1 MGVVEGVGAAR
12 PARRDARVAVETE
25 SLAWLLAV
33 PVALLA
39 IALIALLGPPL
50 GRLLH
55 SGGAHYTFWTEL
67 RWAVRPEPTEQ
78 GRYLLSLAAPFV
90 LAGALVASARRGL
103 AWPRRRLPCSRPRSS
118 ASSCRSGSSTKSR
131 YTRWESSTAGAT
143 SRPRRSSSPRC
154 RRPARTPCSR
164 ARRCASGSPR
174 GC

>member
-55 SGGAHYTFWTEL
+55 AGGARYTFWTEL

-78 GRYLLSLAAPFV
+78 GRYLLSLTLPFL
-90 LAGALVASARRGL
+90 LAGTARRGL
-103 AWPRRRLPCSRPRSS
+103 ALPRRTAAVVVPAAQAALLAAAVVCVVVQERLVYEVPIYQPGIVHRWRYFTPEKIGR
-118 ASSCRSGSSTKSR
+118 AS
-131 YTRWESSTAGAT
+131 
-143 SRPRRSSSPRC
+143 
-154 RRPARTPCSR
+154 
-164 ARRCASGSPR
+164 
-174 GC
+174 